1 MKNAMRHAHKA
12 VDVCGMA
19 PDCKSPH
26 LAPVAKHP
34 EGITPM
40 FVRAVWRLKRLV
52 DIKQTL
58 REMDVP
64 TTRDADL
71 LGISG
76 PDFSKMTRSLF
87 DR

>member
-1 MKNAMRHAHKA
+1 MNFAMRLTHVVPALRPMERR
-12 VDVCGMA
+12 G
-19 PDCKSPH
+19 KSLHCRFACYKPQ
-26 LAPVAKHP
+26 
-34 EGITPM
+34 GNMPM
-40 FVRAVWRLKRLV
+40 FVRAVWRFKRLV

-64 TTRDADL
+64 TTRDADT